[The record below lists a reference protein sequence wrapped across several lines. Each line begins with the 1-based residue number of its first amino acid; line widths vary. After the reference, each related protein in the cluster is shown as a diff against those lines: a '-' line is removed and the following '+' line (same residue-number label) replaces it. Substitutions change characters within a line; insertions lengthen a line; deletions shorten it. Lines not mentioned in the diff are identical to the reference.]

1 MAAFLPQHNK
11 WSFQLRISSVNV
23 TKFTEE
29 ILNWKL
35 RFLCIVRERCKR
47 AGTLLN
53 LSGSLF
59 CKCDSMYS
67 TGINLLVNRG
77 NVRLVM
83 GTFTEA
89 ALTSM
94 SDLLLISSVTLP
106 IRHRCLGALS
116 LCINTTSLTL
126 IYGELLF
133 NDLNFCYSRI
143 FEVIDNISQFFSVFI
158 NIYFFVYWWFW

>member
-1 MAAFLPQHNK
+1 
-11 WSFQLRISSVNV
+11 
-23 TKFTEE
+23 
-29 ILNWKL
+29 
-35 RFLCIVRERCKR
+35 
-47 AGTLLN
+47 
-53 LSGSLF
+53 
-59 CKCDSMYS
+59 MYS

-158 NIYFFVYWWFW
+158 NIYFFVYW